1 MINNKTISTLR
12 KTVRAIRN
20 AGYIIAVRDEEGCF
34 YKANRKQTERD
45 IIDAATAVDECQ
57 LVVISKDKALDNR
70 RIGTALIAWDVDDHE
85 SVIADYSESL
95 TGIIENM
102 VSA

>member
-1 MINNKTISTLR
+1 MITNDHITTLR

-20 AGYIIAVRDEEGCF
+20 ADYMIAVRDDEGCF

-45 IIDAATAVDECQ
+45 IIDAATAVDECHM
-57 LVVISKDKALDNR
+57 VVISKDKALDNR
-70 RIGTALIAWDVDDHE
+70 RIGTALVVWDVDDDE

-95 TGIIENM
+95 TDIIENT

>member
-1 MINNKTISTLR
+1 MINNKTTSTLR

-20 AGYIIAVRDEEGCF
+20 AGYMIAVRDDEGCF

-45 IIDAATAVDECQ
+45 IIEAATAVDECHM
-57 LVVISKDKALDNR
+57 VVISKDKTLDNR
-70 RIGTALIAWDVDDHE
+70 RLGTVLVVWDADADE
-85 SVIADYSESL
+85 VIADYTPSL
-95 TGIIENM
+95 ENVINKT

>member
-1 MINNKTISTLR
+1 MINDKTISTLR

-45 IIDAATAVDECQ
+45 IIDAATAVDECHM
-57 LVVISKDKALDNR
+57 VVISKDKALDNR
-70 RIGTALIAWDVDDHE
+70 RIGTALVVWDVDDHE
-85 SVIADYSESL
+85 NVIADYSESL
-95 TGIIENM
+95 TDIIENT